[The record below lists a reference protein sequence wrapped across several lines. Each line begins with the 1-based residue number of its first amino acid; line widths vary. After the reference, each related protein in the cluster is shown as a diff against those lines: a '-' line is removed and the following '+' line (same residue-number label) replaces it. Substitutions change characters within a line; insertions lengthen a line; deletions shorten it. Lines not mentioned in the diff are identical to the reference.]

1 MTDDTSAS
9 PAPREAGAAPVLAE
23 GLVKIYGQ
31 HRAVDG
37 VTFSVGAGETVGLLG
52 PNGAGKTTT
61 VKMLLGLVRPTA
73 GSAELFGVPAADP
86 AARRHVGYLPE
97 QFRFPSWLT
106 GAQLLDHHGRLVG
119 LDREERLSQ
128 AVEVLE
134 LVGLAGR
141 EHDRIG
147 GYSKGM
153 QQRIGLGQAL
163 MGGPQLVILDEP
175 TSALDPI
182 GRRDVRDVVRALR
195 DRGTAVILNSHLLSE
210 VEMVCDRVVIVDRGR
225 VVRSGR
231 LDELAGGALELR
243 IRLDRVDERA
253 LDLLGGHGEVVAHED
268 DEVLVTLDDP
278 TAVADVAGELVSAG
292 YGLLALVPLQRSL
305 EEVFVELVGGKE
317 QP

>member
-1 MTDDTSAS
+1 M
-9 PAPREAGAAPVLAE
+9 PPVRAE
-23 GLVKIYGQ
+23 GLVKVYG
-31 HRAVDG
+31 RRTAVDG
-37 VTFSVGAGETVGLLG
+37 VTFTVGAGEIVGLLG

-73 GSAELFGVPAADP
+73 GTAELFGMSAANP
-86 AARRHVGYLPE
+86 AARRRVGYLPE

-106 GAQLLDHHGRLVG
+106 GAQLLDLHGRLVG
-119 LDREERLSQ
+119 LDPDVRAAQ
-128 AVEVLE
+128 AADVLE

-141 EHDRIG
+141 ENDRIG
-147 GYSKGM
+147 AYSKGM

-163 MGGPQLVILDEP
+163 MGNPALVILDEP

-182 GRRDVRDVVRALR
+182 GRRDVRDVVRTLR
-195 DRGTAVILNSHLLSE
+195 GRGTAVVLNSHLLSE

-243 IRLDRVDERA
+243 IRLDRVDARA

-268 DEVLVTLDDP
+268 DEILLTLDDP
-278 TAVADVAGELVSAG
+278 TAVADVAGELVAAG

-305 EEVFVELVGGKE
+305 EEVFVDLVGRTE